1 MGKEV
6 ARLQKALEW
15 LELQPTSLSIIAK
28 MLKTRVELN
37 CWLEKDDAMWL
48 QRSRINW
55 FQEGDR
61 NIRYFHS
68 KAFARFQN
76 NFIEGMEDSSGI

>member
-1 MGKEV
+1 
-6 ARLQKALEW
+6 
-15 LELQPTSLSIIAK
+15 
-28 MLKTRVELN
+28 MLKLRVELN

-61 NIRYFHS
+61 NKRYFHS
-68 KAFARFQN
+68 KDSARFQN
-76 NFIEGMEDSSGI
+76 NFIEGTEDSGGI